1 MAAKKTVTKKAKSK
15 TPRKRAP
22 TSAPLRQYRCPNPGR
37 PMNLA
42 TIVRK
47 LLKEPGFA
55 KFIHDLLCRA
65 NKGDAKAEACLKSYF
80 EPQAGEL
87 QAICY
92 TRSMRAKYLQCTEQN
107 RLLDVV
113 AYYGA
118 GGTDRR

>member
-1 MAAKKTVTKKAKSK
+1 MAAKKTVTSKAKKKPAK
-15 TPRKRAP
+15 TKLSPIPRG
-22 TSAPLRQYRCPNPGR
+22 YRCPNPGR

-47 LLKEPGFA
+47 ILKEPAFA

-65 NKGDAKAEACLKSYF
+65 NKGDADAEACLRSYF

-92 TRSMRAKYLQCTEQN
+92 TRSMQAKYLQCTEQN

-118 GGTDRR
+118 GGTDRG